1 MHEIVASDGIAIV
14 GGVEVVTGAGQ
25 RRPVIPNIP
34 PFVDDWKIVTMKL
47 FPEDTTVFSLSPHA
61 HLRGKRF
68 TYTLVHP
75 DGREQTLLTVPRYDF
90 NWQTFYEL
98 AEPMVF
104 PAGSKLVTVG
114 YYDNSVRNR
123 YNPSPDREVYWAEQ
137 SWDEMFNPFFEFGV
151 EAESPKGSTND

>member
-1 MHEIVASDGIAIV
+1 M
-14 GGVEVVTGAGQ
+14 
-25 RRPVIPNIP
+25 
-34 PFVDDWKIVTMKL
+34 
-47 FPEDTTVFSLSPHA
+47 
-61 HLRGKRF
+61 
-68 TYTLVHP
+68 
-75 DGREQTLLTVPRYDF
+75 PRYDF

-151 EAESPKGSTND
+151 DAEGPKGSTND